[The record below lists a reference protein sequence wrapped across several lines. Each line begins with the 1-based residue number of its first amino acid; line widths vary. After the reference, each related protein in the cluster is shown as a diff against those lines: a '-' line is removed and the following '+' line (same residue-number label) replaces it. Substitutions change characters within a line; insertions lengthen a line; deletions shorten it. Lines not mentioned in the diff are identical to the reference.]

1 MTRPDES
8 DSTRTPVDL
17 TSDWRTLADNRWAV
31 LACLFF
37 VTGALG
43 LPLLWLGRAFSTW
56 MKILLSLV
64 VTIYTALLL
73 WLFWLV
79 MLWCYHRITESF

>member
-1 MTRPDES
+1 MTRLGES
-8 DSTRTPVDL
+8 DSTQTPTDSS
-17 TSDWRTLADNRWAV
+17 SDWRSLADNRWAV

-37 VTGALG
+37 ATGALG

-56 MKILLSLV
+56 MKLLLSVV
-64 VTIYTALLL
+64 VTLYTAMLL